1 MPPTET
7 GHMCIS
13 KQTAISKGPLGVR
26 RCRLQSDNE
35 NTVLTH
41 LVFPADPRVAFALY
55 SAFKLLHKNNLF
67 VRSLSVSSLTQIR
80 GPRGEGN
87 TRVGG
92 GRTRIPRTASV
103 SGLVCGPPV
112 SMKDRL
118 GMLSFLLLSLLFCQA
133 AGLHNF
139 IKQSQRSHVKTR
151 QETFG
156 DLWIFEG

>member
-13 KQTAISKGPLGVR
+13 RQTAISKGPLGVR
-26 RCRLQSDNE
+26 RCWVFSSCRLQSDNE
-35 NTVLTH
+35 NTVLKH

-92 GRTRIPRTASV
+92 CGLESQERRQSVVWSVDPQSLWKIAWECWASCF
-103 SGLVCGPPV
+103 SPCF
-112 SMKDRL
+112 SAR
-118 GMLSFLLLSLLFCQA
+118 
-133 AGLHNF
+133 
-139 IKQSQRSHVKTR
+139 R
-151 QETFG
+151 QGYT
-156 DLWIFEG
+156 IS